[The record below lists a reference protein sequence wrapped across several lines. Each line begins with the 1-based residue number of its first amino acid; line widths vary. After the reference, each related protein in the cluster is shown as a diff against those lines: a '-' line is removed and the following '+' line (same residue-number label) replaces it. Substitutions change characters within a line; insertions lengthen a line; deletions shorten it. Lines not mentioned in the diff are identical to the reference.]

1 MKITF
6 LGTGPSGR
14 IPRPNCKWYVCK
26 EARKPGSK
34 SSRLQSSAFFE
45 FENKNILIDVSLD
58 VKKQLKL
65 IKNKNINVIFLTHGH
80 IDAAGGLKQLQK
92 LIKTSNLPVL
102 YTEKNT
108 KKVLSKEF
116 LWNDFPHIKD
126 SLWVNFPHKE
136 IKPYEKI
143 FFPPKADQPRADN
156 NFTVTPFRVEHA
168 FNPKFLTLGFM
179 FETLKKHIVYA
190 SDFKIIPPESKK
202 LIKNADL
209 AILDCAAYKHPI
221 PTHQSLP
228 EILNLVKELNFKN
241 VYLTQV
247 GIAWPHYELA
257 QKIINK
263 QAKNIFLAYDGL
275 KIEI

>member
-26 EARKPGSK
+26 EAKKPGSK
-34 SSRLQSSAFFE
+34 SARLQSSVFLE
-45 FENKNILIDVSLD
+45 FENQNILIDVSLD
-58 VKKQLKL
+58 IKKQLRRLDGVGAPK
-65 IKNKNINVIFLTHGH
+65 KINAVFLTHGH
-80 IDAAGGLKQLQK
+80 IDAAGGLKQFYE
-92 LIKTSNLPVL
+92 LIKNSDHPTL

-108 KKVLSKEF
+108 KNILTKEF

-126 SLWVNFPHKE
+126 SLWANFPYKE
-136 IKPYEKI
+136 IEPLKKI
-143 FFPPKADQPRADN
+143 IFR
-156 NFTVTPFRVEHA
+156 NFAVIPFGVEHA
-168 FNPKFLTLGFM
+168 FNPKFLTLGYL
-179 FETLKKHIVYA
+179 FEIKGKRAVYA
-190 SDFKIIPPESKK
+190 SDFKIMPPKSKE

-209 AILDCAAYKHPI
+209 AILDCAAYNRPI

-228 EILNLVKELNFKN
+228 EVLKLVKELKFKK

-257 QKIINK
+257 QKIVSK
-263 QAKNIFLAYDGL
+263 QAKNMFLAYDGL
-275 KIEI
+275 QINL